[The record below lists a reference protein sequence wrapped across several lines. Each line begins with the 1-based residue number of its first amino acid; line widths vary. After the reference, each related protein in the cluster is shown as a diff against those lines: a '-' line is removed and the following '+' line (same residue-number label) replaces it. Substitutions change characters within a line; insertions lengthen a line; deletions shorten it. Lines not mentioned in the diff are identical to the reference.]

1 MLGGPT
7 VQTHRNGGHFRNG
20 IYTLPR
26 LLRTREVPLVG
37 QFCQESDTRQDPGGG
52 ESGHQKL
59 PLGSSLPPHST
70 MPGLKRLTRLGCRMH
85 PRMTYSEGEM
95 LCKARAEF

>member
-26 LLRTREVPLVG
+26 LLRTREVPLVANSARKVTLG
-37 QFCQESDTRQDPGGG
+37 RTQEG
-52 ESGHQKL
+52 ESLDTQNSLLGQAYH
-59 PLGSSLPPHST
+59 PLYYAWT
-70 MPGLKRLTRLGCRMH
+70 
-85 PRMTYSEGEM
+85 
-95 LCKARAEF
+95 